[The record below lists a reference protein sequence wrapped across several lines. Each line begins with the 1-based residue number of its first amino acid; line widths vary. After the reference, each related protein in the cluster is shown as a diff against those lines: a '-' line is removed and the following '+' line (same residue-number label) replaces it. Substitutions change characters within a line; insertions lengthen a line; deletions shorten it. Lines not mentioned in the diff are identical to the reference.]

1 MIYIYII
8 PEGCPHPKDGT
19 LVQGNNLNCQ
29 QQSPSKINQ
38 EKNGG
43 IIKVTEWPREEVY
56 PLIKE
61 KVPSQIGKFL
71 KRGNLKC
78 LPPPKPRNYQN
89 QWIPKKENLN

>member
-43 IIKVTEWPREEVY
+43 IIKVTE
-56 PLIKE
+56 
-61 KVPSQIGKFL
+61 
-71 KRGNLKC
+71 
-78 LPPPKPRNYQN
+78 
-89 QWIPKKENLN
+89 